1 MARSTENTPAPPRP
15 PAQIVGNSGLYYVCY
30 RLSLL
35 GWNVL
40 PTSRNARGIDI
51 VCYSMDGKR
60 VVTLQV
66 KSLTKRAPVPLGGS
80 LDRLMADFWVIAT
93 RLGKAPETEPA
104 CYVMTPRQV
113 RNRAHKG
120 VKDGKVSYWLQPNDY
135 DTPAFREKW
144 DRIGL
149 GY

>member
-1 MARSTENTPAPPRP
+1 MA
-15 PAQIVGNSGLYYVCY
+15 G
-30 RLSLL
+30 
-35 GWNVL
+35 
-40 PTSRNARGIDI
+40 
-51 VCYSMDGKR
+51 
-60 VVTLQV
+60 
-66 KSLTKRAPVPLGGS
+66 
-80 LDRLMADFWVIAT
+80 FWVIAV